1 MGKRTVQIACDI
13 GGTFTDLVAQVSD
26 GQAHVRKIP
35 STPISPGEA
44 VIKGLQQLL
53 DDLHL
58 SFSDVTEVVHG
69 TTVGS
74 NIILQKQ
81 GGKTGLITTQGFRD
95 VLEIGR
101 IRTPTMFDVAWDKPV
116 PLVPRRYRLE
126 VVERMGADGEI
137 VVPLNEASVL
147 AAGARLV
154 EEGIET
160 TAVCFL
166 HSCINSE
173 HERQA
178 RDLLRQSFP
187 GLRVTASCDV
197 LPEIKEYE
205 RTSTTVVNAYLLPG
219 MQRYLELLAKELAHA
234 GMKAPILVIASS
246 GGMMKIETAM
256 EKPVFAVGSGPAGG
270 VIGSMRLA
278 RMVDC
283 LDAIAFDMGGTT
295 AKASIIEG
303 GDLTITSEYEFRDG
317 MSTPSRFIKGGGYM
331 LKVPAIDIAEVGAG
345 GGSIAWIDE
354 GGLLQVGPISAGAEP
369 GPACYALGNERP
381 TVTDANVVL
390 GVLNPNSLAGG
401 SLPIDARCAMK
412 AIDQHIADPL
422 GLSRLEAAAGVRQ
435 IINVAMAR
443 AIRSVT
449 VERGRDPRDMTLFAF
464 GGSGPAH
471 AVDVAVLLGIT
482 KVIVPVMSGV
492 FSAVGM
498 LGADVEHNL
507 VQNLFRALDQLETVE
522 VVDVIQHLRHEGAL
536 RLYNDG
542 FDQSDFDMR
551 FSADMHYLGQSS
563 ELTVGFDPIEIERKG
578 PGPLSAAFHAAY
590 LETYGYQNNETVEL
604 VNIRLSALGVRQHR
618 VAFAEGNAGVGACEA
633 TGAMR
638 EVWFESSRQLMS
650 AMIYPR
656 SVVDTEA
663 VTGPAI
669 LEAYDTTIVVPP
681 RCVAHNDACGSVV
694 IDIAPELTG
703 DAA

>member
-1 MGKRTVQIACDI
+1 MVGERTVQIACDI

-35 STPISPGEA
+35 STPTSPGQA

-53 DDLHL
+53 GDLHL

-137 VVPLNEASVL
+137 VVPLDEASVI
-147 AAGARLV
+147 AAGARLI

-173 HERQA
+173 HERHA

-219 MQRYLELLAKELAHA
+219 MQRYLESLAKELADA
-234 GMKAPILVIASS
+234 GMKGPILVIASS

-295 AKASIIEG
+295 AKATLVERFEP
-303 GDLTITSEYEFRDG
+303 DLVNTFEVARMYRFKKGSGFPV
-317 MSTPSRFIKGGGYM
+317 SVPSVDLVEI
-331 LKVPAIDIAEVGAG
+331 GAG
-345 GGSIAWIDE
+345 GGRLARVAQF
-354 GGLLQVGPISAGAEP
+354 GLLKVGPESSGAEP
-369 GPACYALGNERP
+369 GPACYGQGGIIPA
-381 TVTDANVVL
+381 VTDADLAL
-390 GVLNPNSLAGG
+390 G
-401 SLPIDARCAMK
+401 M
-412 AIDQHIADPL
+412 
-422 GLSRLEAAAGVRQ
+422 LEAEGFLGGDMPLDASLSTEALESVSDDLGMSVLETAAGIHEVVNQNMAAAARMHGVERGIDLRGVTVLAFGGAGPVHACGVADLLESDRVVFPVNASVLSAFGTLVSPVRIDLARSMPRSLNDLDVDERDDLLEELRDEGRRVLMAAGVAEHEVGFRYGIDVRYVGQ
-435 IINVAMAR
+435 GNEITVWVDEGESWTVPLADVRAAFEQEYKNIYGLAIPDVGIEVVTWRIAASAEAAPVEPAMSVGER
-443 AIRSVT
+443 A
-449 VERGRDPRDMTLFAF
+449 GRD
-464 GGSGPAH
+464 GPAFTRPVMFDRGSP
-471 AVDVAVLLGIT
+471 AVDTPVYRRSHLAPGQRFDGPAVVEERET
-482 KVIVPVMSGV
+482 TSVIRPGWS
-492 FSAVGM
+492 
-498 LGADVEHNL
+498 
-507 VQNLFRALDQLETVE
+507 VE
-522 VVDVIQHLRHEGAL
+522 VAG
-536 RLYNDG
+536 DG
-542 FDQSDFDMR
+542 SLM
-551 FSADMHYLGQSS
+551 A
-563 ELTVGFDPIEIERKG
+563 T
-578 PGPLSAAFHAAY
+578 
-590 LETYGYQNNETVEL
+590 
-604 VNIRLSALGVRQHR
+604 R
-618 VAFAEGNAGVGACEA
+618 VTA
-633 TGAMR
+633 
-638 EVWFESSRQLMS
+638 
-650 AMIYPR
+650 
-656 SVVDTEA
+656 
-663 VTGPAI
+663 
-669 LEAYDTTIVVPP
+669 
-681 RCVAHNDACGSVV
+681 
-694 IDIAPELTG
+694 
-703 DAA
+703 

>member
-35 STPISPGEA
+35 STPTSPGQA

-53 DDLHL
+53 GDLHL

-137 VVPLNEASVL
+137 VVPLNEASVI
-147 AAGARLV
+147 AAGARLM

-166 HSCINSE
+166 HSCMNSE
-173 HERQA
+173 HERRA
-178 RDLLRQSFP
+178 RNLLRQSFP

-219 MQRYLELLAKELAHA
+219 MQRYLESLAKELAGA
-234 GMKAPILVIASS
+234 GMKGPILVIASS

-295 AKASIIEG
+295 AKGAIVRSGEPRRVYEIE
-303 GDLTITSEYEFRDG
+303 IARIHE
-317 MSTPSRFIKGGGYM
+317 SRKGSG
-331 LKVPAIDIAEVGAG
+331 LPVRVPVIDMIEIGPG
-345 GGSIAWIDE
+345 GGSIAEVDDRNLIR
-354 GGLLQVGPISAGAEP
+354 VGPRSAGASP
-369 GPACYALGNERP
+369 GPACYGLGGSHP
-381 TVTDANVVL
+381 TLTDANLVL
-390 GVLNPNSLAGG
+390 GYYDPAFFLGG
-401 SLPIDARCAMK
+401 EMQLDAPAAEA
-412 AIDQHIADPL
+412 AIRDNIAAPL
-422 GLSRLEAAAGVRQ
+422 GLDLARAAWGIHE
-435 IINVAMAR
+435 IINEDVAR
-443 AIRSVT
+443 AFRVHASEIGFDYRQST
-449 VERGRDPRDMTLFAF
+449 MIAF
-464 GGSGPAH
+464 GGSGPGH
-471 AVDVAVLLGIT
+471 ALRIARKMRIPR
-482 KVIVPVMSGV
+482 VILPTASGV
-492 FSAVGM
+492 M
-498 LGADVEHNL
+498 
-507 VQNLFRALDQLETVE
+507 
-522 VVDVIQHLRHEGAL
+522 
-536 RLYNDG
+536 
-542 FDQSDFDMR
+542 
-551 FSADMHYLGQSS
+551 
-563 ELTVGFDPIEIERKG
+563 
-578 PGPLSAAFHAAY
+578 
-590 LETYGYQNNETVEL
+590 
-604 VNIRLSALGVRQHR
+604 SALGMLVSPLSL
-618 VAFAEGNAGVGACEA
+618 V
-633 TGAMR
+633 M
-638 EVWFESSRQLMS
+638 
-650 AMIYPR
+650 
-656 SVVDTEA
+656 
-663 VTGPAI
+663 
-669 LEAYDTTIVVPP
+669 
-681 RCVAHNDACGSVV
+681 
-694 IDIAPELTG
+694 
-703 DAA
+703 